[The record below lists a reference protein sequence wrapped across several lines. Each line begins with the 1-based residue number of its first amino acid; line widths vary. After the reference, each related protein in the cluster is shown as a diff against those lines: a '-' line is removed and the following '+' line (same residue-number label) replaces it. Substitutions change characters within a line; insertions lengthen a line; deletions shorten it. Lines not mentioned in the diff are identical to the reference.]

1 MRKSSINFL
10 YVTLVL
16 FGLIWVIN
24 FEWADSHPKAKSM
37 SSKLEKK
44 HMGSVRGKKKDKE
57 HITTS
62 ANTNLINAP
71 LAGESTP
78 ETSVWIVNNQPE
90 AEDLVKQLS
99 KSGIDSNLSFDMAQ
113 AIVEANL
120 EHDNILIESDTPVL
134 NEHAIENDLESEAEL
149 LPIIQEDLVQDLL
162 GAGVPKE
169 QANQLADDIL
179 EINSSP

>member
-10 YVTLVL
+10 YATLVL

-24 FEWADSHPKAKSM
+24 FEWADSHPKTKSM

-44 HMGSVRGKKKDKE
+44 HMGSVRDKKKDKE
-57 HITTS
+57 HITIY
-62 ANTNLINAP
+62 ANTNLSKAP
-71 LAGESTP
+71 LPMKSIS
-78 ETSVWIVNNQPE
+78 ETSAWIVNNQPE
-90 AEDLVKQLS
+90 AKDLVKQLS

-120 EHDNILIESDTPVL
+120 EHDDIVIESNTPVPD
-134 NEHAIENDLESEAEL
+134 EPASENDLESEAEL
-149 LPIIQEDLVQDLL
+149 LPINQDDLVQDLL
-162 GAGVPKE
+162 GAGVTNE

-179 EINSSP
+179 EMNSSL

>member
-10 YVTLVL
+10 YLPLVL

-24 FEWADSHPKAKSM
+24 FEWGDSQPKTKSM
-37 SSKLEKK
+37 PLKLEKK
-44 HMGSVRGKKKDKE
+44 HMGSVRDKKKDQE

-62 ANTNLINAP
+62 ANMNPNNAP
-71 LAGESTP
+71 LPMESSP
-78 ETSVWIVNNQPE
+78 ETSAWIVNNQPE

-99 KSGIDSNLSFDMAQ
+99 KSGIDSNLSSDMAQ

-120 EHDNILIESDTPVL
+120 EHDDIVIDSNTPVPD
-134 NEHAIENDLESEAEL
+134 EPASENNLESEAEL
-149 LPIIQEDLVQDLL
+149 LPINQDDLVQDLL
-162 GAGVPKE
+162 GAGVTNE